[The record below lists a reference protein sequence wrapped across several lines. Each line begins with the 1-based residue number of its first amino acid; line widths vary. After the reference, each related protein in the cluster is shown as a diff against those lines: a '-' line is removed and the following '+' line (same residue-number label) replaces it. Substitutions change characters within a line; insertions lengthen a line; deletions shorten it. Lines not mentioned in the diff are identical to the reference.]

1 MFITLEGIE
10 GSGKTSQVN
19 NMAVFLEDRGRVCLL
34 TREPGG
40 TKIGRRIRQVLLDPE
55 SRDLDPLAELLLYNA
70 DRVQHVREIILP
82 AIVAGKVVVCD
93 RYVDATRAYQ
103 GVARNLDIEL
113 VETLHRLLVADLK
126 PDLTFLLDLPPE
138 EGLAR
143 AWVQINSGGRNDRET
158 RFEKEALAFHT
169 SVRKGYLDLAA
180 QEPDRFVIIDAR
192 ASIEDVWQQ
201 IAAVLEKAF
210 RVPDHRHRTR

>member
-19 NMAVFLEDRGRVCLL
+19 NMAAFLEDRGRVCLL

-40 TKIGRRIRQVLLDPE
+40 TEIGRRIRQVLLDPE
-55 SRDLDPLAELLLYNA
+55 SRDLDPVAELLLYNA
-70 DRVQHVREIILP
+70 DRVQHVKKVILP
-82 AIVAGKVVVCD
+82 AIADGKVVVCD

-143 AWVQINSGGRNDRET
+143 AWAQINSGDRSNRET

-169 SVRKGYLDLAA
+169 RVRKGYLGLAER
-180 QEPDRFVIIDAR
+180 EPGRFVIVDAL

-201 IAAVLEKAF
+201 IEAVLEKAF
-210 RVPDHRHRTR
+210 GELPD

>member
-10 GSGKTSQVN
+10 GSGKTSQIN
-19 NMAVFLEDRGRVCLL
+19 NIAAFLEDRGRVCLL

-55 SRDLDPLAELLLYNA
+55 SRDLDPVAELLLYNA
-70 DRVQHVREIILP
+70 DRVQHVKGVILP
-82 AIVAGKVVVCD
+82 AIAAGKVVICD

-143 AWVQINSGGRNDRET
+143 AWAQINSGDRSKQET

-169 SVRKGYLDLAA
+169 NVRKGYLSLAE
-180 QEPDRFVIIDAR
+180 QEPGRFAIIDAL

-201 IAAVLEKAF
+201 IAVVLEKSF
-210 RVPDHRHRTR
+210 GSSPD

>member
-10 GSGKTSQVN
+10 GSGKTSQIN
-19 NMAVFLEDRGRVCLL
+19 NIAAFLEDRGRACLL

-55 SRDLDPLAELLLYNA
+55 SRDLAPLAELLLYNA
-70 DRVQHVREIILP
+70 DRVQHVQKVILP
-82 AIVAGKVVVCD
+82 AIADGKVVVCD

-103 GVARNLDIEL
+103 GVARKLDIEL
-113 VETLHRLLVADLK
+113 VETLHRLLVDNLK

-143 AWVQINSGGRNDRET
+143 AWAQINSGGRSDRET

-169 SVRKGYLDLAA
+169 SVRKGYLSLAA

-192 ASIEDVWQQ
+192 ASVADVWQQ
-201 IAAVLEKAF
+201 IADVLAKTFGA
-210 RVPDHRHRTR
+210 PLDS

>member
-10 GSGKTSQVN
+10 GSGKTSQVKN
-19 NMAVFLEDRGRVCLL
+19 IAAFLDNRGRACLL

-40 TKIGRRIRQVLLDPE
+40 TQIGRRIRQVLLDPE

-70 DRVQHVREIILP
+70 DRVQHVRKIILP
-82 AIVAGKVVVCD
+82 AIAAGKVVVCD

-126 PDLTFLLDLPPE
+126 PDLTLLLDLPPE

-143 AWVQINSGGRNDRET
+143 AWAQINSGSRSDRET

-169 SVRKGYLDLAA
+169 SVREGYLSLAVR
-180 QEPDRFVIIDAR
+180 EPDRFVVIDAR
-192 ASIEDVWQQ
+192 ASIAGVWQQ
-201 IAAVLEKAF
+201 IEAVLEKVFEASSG
-210 RVPDHRHRTR
+210 

>member
-10 GSGKTSQVN
+10 GSGKTSQIN
-19 NMAVFLEDRGRVCLL
+19 HIAAFLESRGHAVLL

-40 TKIGRRIRQVLLDPE
+40 TAIGRRIRQVLLDPA
-55 SRDLDPLAELLLYNA
+55 SSDLDPLAELLLYNA
-70 DRVQHVREIILP
+70 DRVQHVRQVILP
-82 AIVAGKVVVCD
+82 ALDAGKVVVCD

-103 GVARNLDIEL
+103 GVARELEVEL

-143 AWVQINSGGRNDRET
+143 AWAQIDRGDRTNRET

-169 SVRKGYLDLAA
+169 SVREGYLGLAEG
-180 QEPDRFVIIDAR
+180 EPDRFVIIDAQ
-192 ASIEDVWQQ
+192 ASLEAVREQ
-201 IAAVLEKAF
+201 ILTVLEGAI
-210 RVPDHRHRTR
+210 P